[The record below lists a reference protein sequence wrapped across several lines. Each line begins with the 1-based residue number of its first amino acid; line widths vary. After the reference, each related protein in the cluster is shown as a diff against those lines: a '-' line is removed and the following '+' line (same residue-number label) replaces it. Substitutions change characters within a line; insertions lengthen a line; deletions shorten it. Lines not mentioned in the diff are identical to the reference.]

1 MSMRS
6 AARQLGRR
14 GGLARAARL
23 AAGRRKAIAALGG
36 RARSLSHH
44 AERRIAENFRYL
56 EVVKGLGG
64 NATRV
69 VRITKIDAPLPDIT
83 TLATRDGGRLQH
95 RRR

>member
-1 MSMRS
+1 MDIGTV
-6 AARQLGRR
+6 ARQLGRR

-23 AAGRRKAIAALGG
+23 PAGRRQAIAALGG

-64 NATRV
+64 KATRV
-69 VRITKIDAPLPDIT
+69 VRITKLDSPLPDIT
-83 TLATRDGGRLQH
+83 TRATRDGKRLRPRGR
-95 RRR
+95 